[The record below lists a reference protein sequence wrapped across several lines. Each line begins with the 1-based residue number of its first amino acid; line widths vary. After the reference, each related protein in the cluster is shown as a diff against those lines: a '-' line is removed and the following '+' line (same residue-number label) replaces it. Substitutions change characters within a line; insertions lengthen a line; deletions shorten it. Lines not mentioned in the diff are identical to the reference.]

1 MLNALLADAA
11 VAVSVALQHGISGEA
26 LARSVGRLPASHIRP
41 AKLDHPPEQKAAAS
55 PIGAAL
61 DLITTFEKEVAK

>member
-11 VAVSVALQHGISGEA
+11 VAVSVTLQHGVSGEA

-41 AKLDHPPEQKAAAS
+41 ADLDRPPDQKAPAS
-55 PIGAAL
+55 PIGAAI
-61 DLITTFEKEVAK
+61 DLLCWFERKPSE

>member
-11 VAVSVALQHGISGEA
+11 VAVSVALQHGVSGEA
-26 LARSVGRLPASHIRP
+26 LARSVGRLPANHIRP
-41 AKLDHPPEQKAAAS
+41 ADLDHPPEQNAPAS

-61 DLITTFEKEVAK
+61 DLITIFEKEVAK